1 MSYSRHSSEVD
12 RALDG
17 LGFSYLDGVPFQIDP
32 RIQAV
37 ANYDYSRVNDLL
49 GRPLPASGLSEMCTD
64 LLGKMGALEKQ
75 VIDQLETLEA
85 EKIARQ
91 ERERQEDEELERM
104 NAKEKEENE
113 NAAAEEANSKEE
125 NSDEEVQ
132 EEEVV
137 ENGDADTSL
146 ADTETEPSTASISD
160 VLPREFTDCNC
171 ICSHKSIFSITD
183 QNQAKEPTPPV
194 AAPVAN
200 TTAVESTATAAA
212 TKAPIN
218 INFSEFEAESDPFE
232 RAELQTLNDMQ
243 ELAAVLQTTSTNPT
257 LTSSPS
263 VMSNP
268 QASSMGTGN
277 MMSSMRYPFYP
288 NHPQVPTSNH
298 QNPYYFH
305 QQHRPPHPNYF
316 PYPSSGLAQQN
327 LQQPQ
332 QPHSS
337 AQEMKSSKSVGDIMV
352 EIKKEAE
359 ALEKMKIRGHQRK
372 NSQTPPPTPRASNSQ
387 ANAALEDWIPWPDI
401 GQKST
406 EARNRQILSDL
417 VPSSQRICKELSE
430 MGFSLE
436 RVVNGCKS
444 LGDDKQKLI
453 NFCLLVDKI
462 LSGGEK
468 FKAADVEYVVPIHN
482 LDEETSKKHLRAF
495 HKLEE
500 LGFDRYAI
508 HNALI
513 DTKLDH
519 DKALEKLLK

>member
-1 MSYSRHSSEVD
+1 MPTISS
-12 RALDG
+12 
-17 LGFSYLDGVPFQIDP
+17 
-32 RIQAV
+32 
-37 ANYDYSRVNDLL
+37 
-49 GRPLPASGLSEMCTD
+49 
-64 LLGKMGALEKQ
+64 
-75 VIDQLETLEA
+75 
-85 EKIARQ
+85 
-91 ERERQEDEELERM
+91 
-104 NAKEKEENE
+104 
-113 NAAAEEANSKEE
+113 AA
-125 NSDEEVQ
+125 D
-132 EEEVV
+132 
-137 ENGDADTSL
+137 
-146 ADTETEPSTASISD
+146 
-160 VLPREFTDCNC
+160 
-171 ICSHKSIFSITD
+171 
-183 QNQAKEPTPPV
+183 PV
-194 AAPVAN
+194 AAAAN
-200 TTAVESTATAAA
+200 
-212 TKAPIN
+212 KAPIN

-257 LTSSPS
+257 MTTSPS
-263 VMSNP
+263 VISNS
-268 QASSMGTGN
+268 QASSMAGN

-288 NHPQVPTSNH
+288 NPPQVQASS
-298 QNPYYFH
+298 QNPFYFH
-305 QQHRPPHPNYF
+305 RPAHPHPPSYF
-316 PYPSSGLAQQN
+316 PYPSSGLAHNVQQV
-327 LQQPQ
+327 QAQ

-372 NSQTPPPTPRASNSQ
+372 NSQTPPPRASNSSQ
-387 ANAALEDWIPWPDI
+387 ANNALEDWIPWPDI

-417 VPSSQRICKELSE
+417 VPSSQRICKEISE
-430 MGFSLE
+430 MGFNLE

-462 LSGGEK
+462 LSCGEK

-482 LDEETSKKHLRAF
+482 LDEEMSKKHLRAF
-495 HKLEE
+495 LKLEE